1 MKCIVD
7 ASSITISESK
17 KCQNKW
23 KQQRAKY
30 LAQTA
35 KKNIAKRRLQ
45 FLIGYSTVLKGI
57 KETEKTFLT
66 TSGITKYWGKKVAFP
81 TIYHSNSHGERR

>member
-1 MKCIVD
+1 MLPQSLS
-7 ASSITISESK
+7 ANK
-17 KCQNKW
+17 KKRQNKW

-45 FLIGYSTVLKGI
+45 FLIGYSTVLKEI

-66 TSGITKYWGKKVAFP
+66 L
-81 TIYHSNSHGERR
+81 